1 MALSGDRTR
10 CRKLKE
16 DKQTADI
23 IARMFLEV
31 DGEEEQEEHGFVTD
45 DDIFLPKLFCQIG
58 DRANGWNYKN
68 IREAT
73 ELYLSVLG
81 GGKGGRLSLG
91 DKTKPRPAWFD
102 KNVWLKFKSVATA
115 SMEENIDI
123 IKEIFRYYN
132 LNPKVHCIFP
142 LEEEEQVEEDMFG
155 DVGEEIVGEGEGE
168 EVLEE
173 GEAQF
178 EELLAMVAEG
188 TTVEEEEEDDEVDQM
203 RLGEVE
209 DVFGNMEDRKERSA
223 GRVEA
228 KEDFQDEDT
237 PPDFY
242 LDGEDFE
249 SDPDQTMKENV
260 IENVKETVVE
270 DYESEPRET
279 ATVTETVSGP
289 PCPLGP
295 PGPQKNQKRVEGA
308 NANES
313 METNTD
319 KLPDPEIVSET
330 GLKRKKRFNM
340 FERHVEN
347 KEKAKTT
354 KTTDLINENITE
366 EKDKSQSKQTTK
378 VKKVIRKKIIN

>member
-1 MALSGDRTR
+1 MAEKVASGMLASQRKILVADRVKDKQDKSYVEEKKRELLTFRRVEGRILVSGDRTR

-102 KNVWLKFKSVATA
+102 KNVWPKFKSVATA

-142 LEEEEQVEEDMFG
+142 VEEEEQVEEVMFG

-178 EELLAMVAEG
+178 EELLAMMAKG
-188 TTVEEEEEDDEVDQM
+188 TAV
-203 RLGEVE
+203 
-209 DVFGNMEDRKERSA
+209 
-223 GRVEA
+223 
-228 KEDFQDEDT
+228 
-237 PPDFY
+237 
-242 LDGEDFE
+242 
-249 SDPDQTMKENV
+249 
-260 IENVKETVVE
+260 
-270 DYESEPRET
+270 
-279 ATVTETVSGP
+279 
-289 PCPLGP
+289 
-295 PGPQKNQKRVEGA
+295 
-308 NANES
+308 
-313 METNTD
+313 
-319 KLPDPEIVSET
+319 
-330 GLKRKKRFNM
+330 
-340 FERHVEN
+340 
-347 KEKAKTT
+347 
-354 KTTDLINENITE
+354 
-366 EKDKSQSKQTTK
+366 
-378 VKKVIRKKIIN
+378 